1 MATFAKD
8 PRALE
13 EKLSAFAHRF
23 PVSGRIVHSLAGQ
36 YGGVEALV
44 DKLETGG
51 FGEESEMWMRTGKPK
66 SMAPEAVRRIFS
78 EKLDS
83 VALMLGIPRESVE
96 IQAALG
102 IPKFFSSL
110 ANDEDDDI
118 GLGYGA
124 SSSAK
129 RRRERPVDADRSG
142 KTPS

>member
-44 DKLETGG
+44 EKLESGG

-66 SMAPEAVRRIFS
+66 SMAPEAIRRIFS
-78 EKLDS
+78 DKLES
-83 VALMLGIPRESVE
+83 VAMMLGIPRESVE

-110 ANDEDDDI
+110 ANDDDDGI
-118 GLGYGA
+118 GLGYMA
-124 SSSAK
+124 SGSAK
-129 RRRERPVDADRSG
+129 RRRDRSAETERNG
-142 KTPS
+142 KSPP

>member
-1 MATFAKD
+1 MIAFAKD

-44 DKLETGG
+44 EKLESGG
-51 FGEESEMWMRTGKPK
+51 FGEESEKWMSTGKPK
-66 SMAPEAVRRIFS
+66 SMAPEAVRRVFS
-78 EKLDS
+78 DKLDS

-110 ANDEDDDI
+110 ANDEDDDM

-124 SSSAK
+124 SSAAK
-129 RRRERPVDADRSG
+129 RRRERPIDSEHSG
-142 KTPS
+142 RVPS